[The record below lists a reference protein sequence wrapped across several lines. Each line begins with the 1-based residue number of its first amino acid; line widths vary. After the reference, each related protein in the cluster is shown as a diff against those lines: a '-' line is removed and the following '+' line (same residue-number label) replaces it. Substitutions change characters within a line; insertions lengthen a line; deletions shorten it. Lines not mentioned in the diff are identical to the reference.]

1 MMDKRNLSL
10 FLNKTI
16 EEEEEMKMKWKALQC
31 WVSLGVSLLLF
42 SSIAPSAAAFTVQQ
56 SVTNENN
63 ISVNIKQI
71 DNFKNLFSSVHAKP
85 SDSLA
90 QTLVSVLSHDK
101 VGENGNLTV
110 FATVRDV
117 LKYTYPNAT
126 EDQLNGLTI
135 NGEQAVNWLHHVGYT
150 ATLVNRPLT
159 TDEIKK
165 ELDASDPIIPILTN
179 QNKDNWLDDSLAGVL
194 YAHDDVEAGT
204 EKLHKSFI
212 ETIGLGEAMVED
224 GQEAQP
230 ITFPEESSA
239 IDPIQSTDHYLW
251 AQTIMNV
258 KQDPSASNVQ
268 TLNTNTKSGVFAS
281 KVTTAGTASTVE
293 FTDPLLKDLRNKVPD
308 SPKITFS
315 AYAENKGWLP
325 ASQNEA
331 PIDPGKG
338 LGIQAMKANIAH
350 LPQGES
356 GGVSYSANVQ
366 GKGWQAEQS
375 NGGVAGTTGKFLRME
390 AIKMHLTG
398 TLAQKYSM
406 SYAVY
411 VQSKGWTP
419 YAKDNE
425 IAGTIGKNLKITAL
439 SIHLSKKKLPKAPS
453 DETKRSAV
461 ALVNLYEDAAH
472 QKTVADL
479 EAFAGLAPTAAITS
493 KQVMDWY
500 HSLGLVFDTQNGR
513 FSKAKS
519 MAVNKSGRLYY
530 TFLKAKTAPDQIQ
543 NWGMIGMGYSDNSFS
558 YSPEQSFLNEA
569 FAPSMYWSQRGKET
583 PSQTNDRMK
592 TYDYDHIY
600 TQDEQG
606 KQASEYE
613 EELTLYN
620 IRAKE
625 STDTVDVNSPID
637 SPSSPATP
645 VNAINAAYHPLSTFK
660 INETQGQ
667 EPWCSEYVA
676 AAAINTMNQTT
687 DVTAQ
692 AIMQAYQPNVSLD
705 DLKNMGGGSIEDSL
719 KVLQSK
725 YQVTADVENRAL
737 SFDEVKKELD
747 AGQIIQM
754 DAYDQNETAPQG
766 SSDNEGHSLAIVGY
780 ILPADGD
787 TTKHA
792 PYYEVWNPWWGNTFY
807 VSSKATYF
815 NLAGTQYKWA
825 RTWHHW
831 RKAAAGAALKMAP
844 ALGQQKVASAAN
856 PNAVNN
862 NLKIVRP
869 IGEQRVSNY
878 GQPKSYPDMFY
889 SGNSYWYSYRKD
901 NALIAIGVNNSMTKG
916 LNRSNNSF
924 GKFVSLW
931 SKVTDEGL
939 VLSKEGF
946 LGISFSYLSAIF
958 TVLSLGASTAALKVV
973 RGILAAIGFKVSDIG
988 SVADT
993 IVSYKQDINNLQ
1005 KMFVKALN
1013 DPDRIP

>member
-1 MMDKRNLSL
+1 
-10 FLNKTI
+10 
-16 EEEEEMKMKWKALQC
+16 MKVKWKPLQGL
-31 WVSLGVSLLLF
+31 VSLGVGLLLF

-56 SVTNENN
+56 SVSNEDN

-71 DNFKNLFSSVHAKP
+71 DNFKNLFASVHAKP

-110 FATVRDV
+110 FASVRDV

-230 ITFPEESSA
+230 ITFPVQSEA
-239 IDPIQSTDHYLW
+239 IDPIQSNDKYLW

-258 KQDPSASNVQ
+258 KQDPSATNVQ
-268 TLNTNTKSGVFAS
+268 TLNTNTKNGVFAS
-281 KVTTAGTASTVE
+281 KVTNAGTSSTVD
-293 FTDPLLKDLRNKVPD
+293 FTDPLLDGLKNKAPD
-308 SPKITFS
+308 SPALTFS
-315 AYAENKGWLP
+315 ASAQNKGWLP
-325 ASQNEA
+325 ESKYGA
-331 PIDPGKG
+331 PIDPGSG
-338 LGIQAMKANIAH
+338 LRIEAMKASLYH

-356 GGVSYSANVQ
+356 GGVSYTAFVQ
-366 GKGWQAEQS
+366 GTGWQAEQS
-375 NGGVAGTTGKFLRME
+375 NGGVAGTTGKALRME
-390 AIKMHLTG
+390 AIKMRLTG
-398 TLAQKYSM
+398 SLAQKYSIT
-406 SYAVY
+406 YAVY
-411 VQSKGWTP
+411 VEGKGWTA
-419 YAKDNE
+419 YSKDNAM
-425 IAGTIGKNLKITAL
+425 AGTTGQSRKITAL
-439 SIHLSKKKLPKAPS
+439 SIYLQKKKLPKAPS

-479 EAFAGLAPTAAITS
+479 ETFAGVAPTAAITS

-500 HSLGLVFDTQNGR
+500 HYLGLVFDTQNGR

-530 TFLKAKTAPDQIQ
+530 TFLKAKTAPDNIQ
-543 NWGMIGMGYSDNSFS
+543 NWGMIGTGYNDNSFS
-558 YSPEQSFLNEA
+558 YSPEQTFLNED
-569 FAPSMYWSQRGKET
+569 FAPSMYWAQRGKET
-583 PSQTNDRMK
+583 FSQTNDRMK

-600 TQDEQG
+600 TKDEQG

-613 EELTLYN
+613 EEVTIYN

-625 STDTVDVNSPID
+625 STDTVDVNTPID

-645 VNAINAAYHPLSTFK
+645 VNAINAAYHPLSAFK

-676 AAAINTMNQTT
+676 ASAINTMNQTT

-692 AIMQAYQPNVSLD
+692 AVMQAYQPNVSLEQ
-705 DLKNMGGGSIEDSL
+705 LKTMTGGSIDNAL
-719 KVLQSK
+719 KALQSK

-747 AGQIIQM
+747 TGQIIEA
-754 DAYDQNETAPQG
+754 DAFDQNETAPQG
-766 SSDNEGHSLAIVGY
+766 SEDNVGHSLAIVGY
-780 ILPADGD
+780 IMSADGD

-807 VSSKATYF
+807 VSSKAPYF
-815 NLAGTQYKWA
+815 NLAGTQYKWT
-825 RTWHHW
+825 RTWHNW
-831 RKAAAGAALKMAP
+831 RKMATGATTKTAP
-844 ALGQQKVASAAN
+844 VIAQQKVASALN
-856 PNAVNN
+856 PEAIKVKTLPQLSPKVQLYNPKTPNPTDYLFQDYPLPKNN
-862 NLKIVRP
+862 IL
-869 IGEQRVSNY
+869 
-878 GQPKSYPDMFY
+878 
-889 SGNSYWYSYRKD
+889 
-901 NALIAIGVNNSMTKG
+901 
-916 LNRSNNSF
+916 
-924 GKFVSLW
+924 
-931 SKVTDEGL
+931 EGL
-939 VLSKEGF
+939 VSEMGSETRCTNFLTGTEYGYSESKNGGYLVRARIGSNRKTIKAGTLTTRFEKDVDQMKDYRKGLLASMTLSVVF
-946 LGISFSYLSAIF
+946 AIAALV
-958 TVLSLGASTAALKVV
+958 TGGASMLAITAFFAALGLGSASIGGVLHTIN
-973 RGILAAIGFKVSDIG
+973 GFTDAA
-988 SVADT
+988 T
-993 IVSYKQDINNLQ
+993 N
-1005 KMFVKALN
+1005 ALLTW
-1013 DPDRIP
+1013 REM